1 VPASTVQPGIGE
13 QVPSRPC
20 TLQDM
25 HGAAQAELQQ
35 TRCAQKPVAHS
46 LPLWQLTP
54 MRSEC
59 PLFDAWMKKL
69 EAWGQA

>member
-54 MRSEC
+54 MR
-59 PLFDAWMKKL
+59 M
-69 EAWGQA
+69 